1 MFQVV
6 NAILKQTVNPAVKL
20 FSKKPIVTT
29 SLESYLETKGAGL
42 KEKTF
47 IVCPLQSLVF
57 IMWMMTAMI
66 IVFHILIPKCENLP
80 KEQFEY
86 IIAKTFCKNK
96 LLNKILNVSVTGG
109 CDCKNLIYIMLCV
122 CC

>member
-86 IIAKTFCKNK
+86 IIAKIFCKNK
-96 LLNKILNVSVTGG
+96 LSFWWL
-109 CDCKNLIYIMLCV
+109 
-122 CC
+122 